1 MPIFGNFRFVNCSS
15 CPRDKLVLSLCNGRA
30 RNRRPPF
37 VYRGF
42 IEYDNS
48 GYYTRLGAADF
59 LLCRTKLTH
68 STFFLDPPIFPR
80 RNTVNIWPIVIPYSA
95 CYACNLSSD
104 DVFVEYGI
112 VIARPRTFF
121 INIESRIFVP
131 TFFFFLSLSLS

>member
-1 MPIFGNFRFVNCSS
+1 M
-15 CPRDKLVLSLCNGRA
+15 DARA
-30 RNRRPPF
+30 IAAPHPF

-131 TFFFFLSLSLS
+131 TFFFFLSLSFLDLSIFQEIVVNIYIYFVVFR